1 MRRLLCVVAI
11 VLAGCSRETAPPVP
25 VERDDGA
32 ALARAAADGTMAAR
46 RHAARSGLAPA
57 VTGGAVAPEP
67 TAPHKAHDGY
77 ADVDWTDL
85 MPRAELDALRR
96 GDAPAVD
103 HRGARRMTQS
113 GSFHTVFT
121 YTGRRIR
128 LAGYVVPVAFDDAE
142 HVREFLFVPYFG
154 ACIHVPPPPPN
165 QLVHVTLAQSV
176 RAPDP
181 WEPQWLRG
189 TLREERVDGDLGN
202 AAYVMDDASLA
213 PYDG

>member
-1 MRRLLCVVAI
+1 MRRFAFVAAI
-11 VLAGCSRETAPPVP
+11 TLAACSREPAPPAP
-25 VERDDGA
+25 AEHDDAA
-32 ALARAAADGTMAAR
+32 ALARAAADGAAAAR

-57 VTGGAVAPEP
+57 VTGGAVAHETLPP
-67 TAPHKAHDGY
+67 AKTNDGY

-85 MPRAELDALRR
+85 MPRDELDALRR
-96 GDAPAVD
+96 GDAPAIE

-113 GSFHTVFT
+113 GSFHTVST
-121 YTGRRIR
+121 YTDRRIR
-128 LAGYVVPVAFDDAE
+128 LAGYVVPVAFDEAE
-142 HVREFLFVPYFG
+142 RVREFLFVPYFG

-165 QLVHVTLAQSV
+165 QLVHVVLAQPV

-189 TLREERVDGDLGN
+189 TLRHERVDGDIAS

-213 PYDG
+213 PYEG